1 VEGRTVRRNA
11 IVRKSPLTSHDI
23 AERTKE
29 RDAEPVFDRLP
40 CGCAWWSD
48 KAGTS
53 RWEHTA
59 ECGPWPKAYR
69 SKAKYL
75 RAT

>member
-1 VEGRTVRRNA
+1 MRRNA
-11 IVRKSPLTSHDI
+11 LIIKSPLSAHDI

-29 RDAEPVFDRLP
+29 RDASPVFDRMP
-40 CGCAWWSD
+40 CGCAWWSG

-59 ECGPWPKAYR
+59 ACGPWPPAYR
-69 SKAKYL
+69 SKRKYL
-75 RAT
+75 RS